1 MDKPTDEQLKYA
13 KEQKEKHLREQKL
26 IEEARGTNWSR
37 SGYRVPQKVEPGG
50 DSVHTWRE
58 FRDFNGGGKK
68 SKKRKRSAKS
78 LKKKRKSYKK
88 SKCSKRKINRNK
100 RSKSKR
106 SIKSRRYFKMSLTR

>member
-1 MDKPTDEQLKYA
+1 MDKPTSEMIKAA
-13 KEQKEKHLREQKL
+13 KERKEKALEEERMIK
-26 IEEARGTNWSR
+26 EARGSNWSR

-50 DSVHTWRE
+50 DSAHAWRN
-58 FRDFNGGGKK
+58 FDDYKGGGKK